1 MSTAEMVG
9 SMGLTFF
16 CNKCVEVLH
25 DFGKTEESSH
35 DLMTMC
41 ETAKEAFQ
49 SLKWPS
55 DSSCAPS
62 DKVALFNTT
71 EEVNSVARVLT
82 SNGKKAENALNS
94 LIDKIEVI
102 ENSNESPENRKDAA
116 RELQSFFDTLGEYSF
131 CATMEHIRNSGGMV
145 GI

>member
-1 MSTAEMVG
+1 MCTAEMVG

-25 DFGKTEESSH
+25 DFGKKGESSN
-35 DLMTMC
+35 DLTEVC
-41 ETAKEAFQ
+41 ETAKKAFQ

-62 DKVALFNTT
+62 GKVALFNTT
-71 EEVNSVARVLT
+71 EEVNSVARVLK
-82 SNGKKAENALNS
+82 SNGKKAKDALDS
-94 LIDKIEVI
+94 LMSKIEVV
-102 ENSNESPENRKDAA
+102 ENSNESPENRKNVA
-116 RELQSFFDTLGEYSF
+116 RELQGFFDTLGEYSF
-131 CATMEHIRNSGGMV
+131 CATREHIRNSGGMG